1 MRYLLRGLLWSV
13 MFFFITFLYSCV
25 EHKKSNGD
33 IVVDF
38 DDYHKTKKIY
48 DEKGNLTNSY
58 QINLKG
64 QKDGYSYEFF
74 KTQKVKSVSYYKNG
88 LLDSVQTWFYPNS
101 LKQAEIYRL
110 NGKKFGSQNMYDSA
124 GNLEAIY
131 FVTSACDSCITSILN
146 FHPDGSIKQKDGRM
160 VHCIYENEKI
170 KITDTAKMIFY
181 VMGADFF
188 KFSCTLV
195 EKKLGNY
202 VKRDS
207 CKLGFLNH
215 NKGYLFMKNFDKVG
229 EYKIGFVINILNTKT
244 SRFLSDSIFIPLN
257 VIE

>member
-1 MRYLLRGLLWSV
+1 MRYLLRGLSWSL
-13 MFFFITFLYSCV
+13 MFFFITILYSCV
-25 EHKKSNGD
+25 EHKKHDGD
-33 IVVDF
+33 ITIPF
-38 DDYHKTKKIY
+38 DSFHKTKKIF
-48 DEKGNLTNSY
+48 DEKGNLTNIY

-74 KTQKVKSVSYYKNG
+74 TPPKVKSISYYKNG
-88 LLDSVQTWFYPNS
+88 LLDSVQTWLYPNG

-110 NGKKFGSQNMYDSA
+110 NGKKFGLQNMYDSA

-131 FVTSACDSCITSILN
+131 FVTSACDSCVTSILT
-146 FHPDGSIKQKDGRM
+146 FDPDGSIKQKDGRM
-160 VHCIYENEKI
+160 VHCIYENEKV
-170 KITDTAKMIFY
+170 KITDTTKMIFY

-195 EKKLGNY
+195 EKKSGDY

-207 CKLGFLNH
+207 CQLSVINH
-215 NKGYLFMKNFDKVG
+215 NKGYLFMKKFDKVG

-244 SRFLSDSIFIPLN
+244 SRSLSDSIFIPLN